1 MIKKSMNNLV
11 TLRNKITLWSYKSS
25 LLFFSSW
32 RVSHTN
38 KILRPTVVFFLSQE
52 IYSSQ
57 LLHRWVIRYSE
68 RLNDLHNIM
77 QVSRQT
83 QMMINTKIINTISF
97 CGVWVISKLQIQIY
111 WQASTFFPSLLV
123 FTLSCLWSFL
133 YTWIHSSNSLRFLL
147 IPYSFSIFLTHAFIV
162 APASFPI

>member
-1 MIKKSMNNLV
+1 MIKESMNNLV

-25 LLFFSSW
+25 LLFFPPEEF
-32 RVSHTN
+32 H
-38 KILRPTVVFFLSQE
+38 ILIRFFVQQCFFFLSQE
-52 IYSSQ
+52 IYSRQ
-57 LLHRWVIRYSE
+57 LLYRWVIRYSE

-77 QVSRQT
+77 QVNRQT